1 MIKNHIKE
9 KEVVS
14 GNRRPRSRENTM
26 MVRKMM
32 TKHKTRVIMKTR
44 MKSQRKISLL
54 TFIINLKKVGNRS
67 IREDNRNNRR

>member
-1 MIKNHIKE
+1 M
-9 KEVVS
+9 VS

-26 MVRKMM
+26 MVRKKM

-44 MKSQRKISLL
+44 MKIQRKISLL